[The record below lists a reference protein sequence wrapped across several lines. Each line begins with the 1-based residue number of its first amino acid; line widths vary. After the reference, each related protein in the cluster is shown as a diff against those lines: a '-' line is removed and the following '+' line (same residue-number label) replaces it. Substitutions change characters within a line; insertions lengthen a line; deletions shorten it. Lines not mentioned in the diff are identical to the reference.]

1 MSRLD
6 KEVPDNE
13 EASIKVSLL
22 PMKLNIDQVRIMFF
36 VVLRS
41 NLFDSIFRMLCWF

>member
-6 KEVPDNE
+6 PEEPDSE

-22 PMKLNIDQVRIMFF
+22 PMKLNIDQVRALKSYFGSDF
-36 VVLRS
+36 Y
-41 NLFDSIFRMLCWF
+41 NSIFRMPC

>member
-6 KEVPDNE
+6 QEVPDNE

-22 PMKLNIDQVRIMFF
+22 PMKLNIDQVRGG
-36 VVLRS
+36 LSCYPQR
-41 NLFDSIFRMLCWF
+41 DLCDFYF